1 MEKSEVPFEKK
12 IFVCTNGNAGKNG
25 CCGARQGVEIFQ
37 ALRAIAKD
45 RGVHPRIR
53 VAQATCLGQC
63 ARGVNVMVFPGNEW
77 YSAVTPD
84 DVAQIAEAHIPAAG
98 E

>member
-1 MEKSEVPFEKK
+1 MEKQEVPFEKK
-12 IFVCTNGNAGKNG
+12 IFVCTNGTAGKNG
-25 CCGARQGVEIFQ
+25 CCGARQGKEIFQ
-37 ALRAIAKD
+37 ALREIAKE

-77 YSAVTPD
+77 YSAVTPA
-84 DVAQIAEAHIPAAG
+84 DVMSIADAHIPADG
-98 E
+98 K